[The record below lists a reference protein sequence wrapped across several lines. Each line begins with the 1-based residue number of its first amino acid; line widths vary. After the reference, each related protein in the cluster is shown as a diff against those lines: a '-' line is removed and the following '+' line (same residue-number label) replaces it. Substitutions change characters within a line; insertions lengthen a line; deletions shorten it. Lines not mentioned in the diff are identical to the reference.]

1 MARLLSGRVKKT
13 PQSGITSDRYEF
25 LGLDQ
30 AEPDLGDP
38 IIGPSSTG
46 AKPFPPG
53 SQYVLI
59 NVGGQTGERYW
70 IPSTSLVPPGTT
82 PGSFTVFNNSVQVG
96 IANSFNKFNF
106 VGTGVTVD
114 FVGPN
119 FEDQTGVATVRIQIT
134 DVQGIGDAY
143 EVAYNNPST
152 GKEDGASGF
161 VYRNGKVGIGSTI
174 PTKILDVYGEV
185 GFTTIHTLDLNIGS
199 GATVLKTYN
208 GNIGIGTQTP
218 KYSFEFSNPVGLSS
232 LVYDGRGRPGND
244 NDVLISKGDGRP
256 PEWAALASAVP
267 AEKSDSLKTTESSED
282 RSFYIGFSSN
292 TNSYSQLFVD
302 SDSLIY
308 NPDKVKLGIGTNP
321 QYALDVN
328 GTIRAEEIIVD
339 VMSSFPGILTTT
351 STSTAVLDSF
361 DSGQFRSARYS
372 VQTTTTGR
380 LSNYSISGLTSGSNY
395 SPGTYQNVSLIS
407 GLTGE
412 QATANIT
419 VSPKVSTQISSTT
432 LTGGIFTTTDSI
444 AGIPTAT
451 LVAFDTTLNPNTYEE
466 SRITEIQV
474 ANSGAGFT
482 SIPNIIIDSPIISG
496 NPVLGVGIG
505 STALVTEVSM
515 KVTNVILNSSG
526 ISTNTIPTVTF
537 DTPVGSGVTA
547 EGIVG
552 FGISTFTITGV
563 GSAYTSPPTVSYN
576 QTPTES
582 PVVSV
587 GLGLSDTNILITGG
601 SGYDNTVTLTV
612 NGVNGIGNDAL
623 ISVGS
628 ISIGGTILS
637 VNVINPGT
645 GYTTPPTIVV
655 NGTGV
660 GAAITITELIVSNI
674 DVISPGAGFQTSKP
688 GVSLSGGGGTNATAQ
703 VDDIVLT
710 GINLTNPGYGY
721 TSADIPVTVSI
732 DSPGLVQPVG
742 FSTVGLG
749 IYSVRATTGLGY
761 TEVPGITTDSPT
773 ISPFTEAV
781 LTPVLGYDSQYDILP
796 GPGYGGTTY
805 YYIDPIDNNTF
816 RITKDFAGTDYVTL
830 GYDVSANPNVYID
843 GIVTN
848 VDIQKQ
854 GSGFQI
860 GEVLSVNNNNL
871 YSSFSEVVG
880 TGFSFT
886 VSNLVESFQ
895 ISDILL
901 LQSVGSATTSVS
913 IVEYAGISDTENLVE
928 YSADLSGINVRLNVT
943 PNYANNTLVYN
954 KFPTRV

>member
-1 MARLLSGRVKKT
+1 
-13 PQSGITSDRYEF
+13 
-25 LGLDQ
+25 
-30 AEPDLGDP
+30 
-38 IIGPSSTG
+38 
-46 AKPFPPG
+46 
-53 SQYVLI
+53 
-59 NVGGQTGERYW
+59 
-70 IPSTSLVPPGTT
+70 
-82 PGSFTVFNNSVQVG
+82 
-96 IANSFNKFNF
+96 
-106 VGTGVTVD
+106 
-114 FVGPN
+114 
-119 FEDQTGVATVRIQIT
+119 
-134 DVQGIGDAY
+134 
-143 EVAYNNPST
+143 
-152 GKEDGASGF
+152 
-161 VYRNGKVGIGSTI
+161 
-174 PTKILDVYGEV
+174 
-185 GFTTIHTLDLNIGS
+185 
-199 GATVLKTYN
+199 
-208 GNIGIGTQTP
+208 
-218 KYSFEFSNPVGLSS
+218 
-232 LVYDGRGRPGND
+232 
-244 NDVLISKGDGRP
+244 
-256 PEWAALASAVP
+256 
-267 AEKSDSLKTTESSED
+267 
-282 RSFYIGFSSN
+282 
-292 TNSYSQLFVD
+292 
-302 SDSLIY
+302 
-308 NPDKVKLGIGTNP
+308 
-321 QYALDVN
+321 
-328 GTIRAEEIIVD
+328 
-339 VMSSFPGILTTT
+339 LTTT

-361 DSGQFRSARYS
+361 NSGQFRSARYS

-380 LSNYSISGLTSGSNY
+380 LSNYTISGLTSGSNY

-419 VSPKVSTQISSTT
+419 VSPKVSTQIPFTELS
-432 LTGGIFTTTDSI
+432 GGIFSTSDSI
-444 AGIPTAT
+444 VGIPTGT
-451 LVAFDTTLNPNTYEE
+451 IVEFDTTLNPNPYEE
-466 SRITEIQV
+466 SRITDIQV
-474 ANSGAGFT
+474 VNSGAGFT
-482 SIPNIIIDSPIISG
+482 SIPNIIIDDPIITG
-496 NPVLGVGIG
+496 NPVLGVGVG
-505 STALVTEVSM
+505 STSLVTEVSM
-515 KVTNVILNSSG
+515 KVTNVVLHSTG
-526 ISTNTIPTVTF
+526 IITSTIPTATF

-563 GSAYTSPPTVSYN
+563 GSAYTSPPTVSYD

-601 SGYDNTVTLTV
+601 SGYDGSTTFTV
-612 NGVNGIGNDAL
+612 NGVNGIGTDAIIL
-623 ISVGS
+623 LGSLSGGS
-628 ISIGGTILS
+628 IQS
-637 VNVINPGT
+637 VNVVSPGT

-688 GVSLSGGGGTNATAQ
+688 TVTLSGGGGTNATAQ
-703 VDDIVLT
+703 VDDIILT

-732 DSPGLVQPVG
+732 DSPGLV
-742 FSTVGLG
+742 STVGLG

-816 RITKDFAGTDYVTL
+816 RITKDFAGTNYVTL

-854 GSGFQI
+854 GSGFEI

-895 ISDILL
+895 TSDILL

-928 YSADLSGINVRLNVT
+928 YSADLSGINVRLSVT
-943 PNYANNTLVYN
+943 PNYANNTLVYSR
-954 KFPTRV
+954 FPTRVS

>member
-38 IIGPSSTG
+38 LIGPSSTG
-46 AKPFPPG
+46 ANPYPPG
-53 SQYVLI
+53 VQYVLI

-70 IPSTSLVPPGTT
+70 IPSTSLLPPGTT
-82 PGSFTVFNNSVQVG
+82 PGSFTVFNNNVQVG
-96 IANSFNKFNF
+96 LANSFNAFNF

-119 FEDQTGVATVRIQIT
+119 FADQTGIATVRIQIT
-134 DVQGIGDAY
+134 DVSGIGDDY
-143 EVAYNNPST
+143 EVAYNNPLT
-152 GKEDGASGF
+152 GKEAGASGF
-161 VYRNGKVGIGSTI
+161 VYRNGNVGIGSTI

-208 GNIGIGTQTP
+208 GNIGFGTQTP
-218 KYSFEFSNPVGLSS
+218 KYSIEFSNAVGLSS
-232 LVYDGRGRPGND
+232 LVYDGTGSPGND
-244 NDVLISKGDGRP
+244 NDVLISKGEGRP
-256 PEWAALASAVP
+256 PEWSSLAAAVP
-267 AEKSDSLKTTESSED
+267 AEKSNSLKTTESSED
-282 RSFYIGFSSN
+282 RLFYIGFSSN

-302 SDSLIY
+302 SDSLVY
-308 NPDKVKLGIGTNP
+308 NPDSVKLGIGTNP

-328 GTIRAEEIIVD
+328 GTIRADEILVD
-339 VMSSFPGILTTT
+339 VISSFPGILTTT

-361 DSGQFRSARYS
+361 NSGQFRSARYT
-372 VQTTTTGR
+372 VQTTTTER
-380 LSNYSISGLTSGSNY
+380 LSNYSISGLSSGSQY
-395 SPGTYQNVSLIS
+395 SPGIYQNVSLIS

-444 AGIPTAT
+444 AGIPTGT
-451 LVAFDTTLNPNTYEE
+451 LVEFGTTISPNPYEE
-466 SRITEIQV
+466 SKITKLEIT
-474 ANSGAGFT
+474 NSGVGFT
-482 SIPNIIIDSPIISG
+482 DVPNIAFDSPVIIG

-505 STALVTEVSM
+505 STALVTDVSM
-515 KVTNVILNSSG
+515 KVTNVVLNSVNS
-526 ISTNTIPTVTF
+526 STTIPIVIF
-537 DTPVGSGVTA
+537 SSPVGGGVTA
-547 EGIVG
+547 QGTVG
-552 FGISTFTITGV
+552 FGISTFTITSV
-563 GSAYTSPPTVSYN
+563 GSSYTSPPIISYD
-576 QTPTES
+576 QIPTS
-582 PVVSV
+582 TPVVSV
-587 GLGLSDTNILITGG
+587 GLGISDSNIQITPG
-601 SGYDNTVTLTV
+601 SGYDGTTTFTITPV
-612 NGVNGIGNDAL
+612 GGIGTDATIVL
-623 ISVGS
+623 GSLNGSGGISD
-628 ISIGGTILS
+628 IDITNI
-637 VNVINPGT
+637 GT
-645 GYTTPPTIVV
+645 GYTTPPTVTV
-655 NGTGV
+655 NGIGV
-660 GAAITITELIVSNI
+660 GAAVTITELVLANLDIVSTG
-674 DVISPGAGFQTSKP
+674 SGFTTSKP
-688 GVSLSGGGGTNATAQ
+688 AVILSGGGGTGASADVNQ
-703 VDDIVLT
+703 VITTNV
-710 GINLTNPGYGY
+710 NVTNPGYGY
-721 TSADIPVTVSI
+721 TGPVSAVFNVI
-732 DSPGLVQPVG
+732 GVG
-742 FSTVGLG
+742 SSVGLG
-749 IYSVRATTGLGY
+749 IHSLSITSGLGY
-761 TEVPGITTDSPT
+761 ESIPDVIIDPPAL
-773 ISPFTEAV
+773 SPFTGAI
-781 LTPVLGYDSQYDILP
+781 LTPTLGYGPEFDLMP

-816 RITKDFAGTDYVTL
+816 RITKDFAGTDYITL

-871 YSSFSEVVG
+871 YSPFSEVVG

-895 ISDILL
+895 TSDILL

-954 KFPTRV
+954 RFPTRVS